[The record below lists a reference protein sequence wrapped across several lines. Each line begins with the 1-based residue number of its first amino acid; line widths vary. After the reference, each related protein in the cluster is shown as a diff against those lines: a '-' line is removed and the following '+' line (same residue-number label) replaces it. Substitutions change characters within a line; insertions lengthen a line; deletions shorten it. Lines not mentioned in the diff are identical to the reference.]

1 MPEFDSAYRI
11 IRRRGDPDVR
21 SFDAYRRVGGYTAL
35 EKAVREQTPEQ
46 VVQQVLD
53 AKLRGRGGA
62 GRLCGEKWRIV
73 RRQDDS
79 VKYVI
84 CNAYDADP
92 RSWAA
97 RSMLERN
104 PHQIIEGIMLAAFA
118 VGASEAYLFT
128 RSLFL
133 EGIASV
139 QQALQQALEANLVGR
154 DILGTSFSCTVNVLG
169 VDLGFMGG
177 EETVQFAVIKGRRGM
192 PEQRP
197 PFPAQYGLWDKPT
210 AVNSI
215 ETLANIP
222 VILREG
228 SEAFTHVGTA
238 TTGGTKVLTVYD
250 YVPDSE
256 PKVVEVPFGTTL
268 REILRHAGYSRS
280 DSDLRAVV
288 VGGAEGGALPT
299 SLLDMPFDYDSL
311 EEAGAIVGSGMI
323 ELLPANTCMVA
334 WAMERSRYLS
344 KESCGKCVPCR
355 IGMKRVTG
363 ILEGIISDL
372 GIASDLDMLDEFSQY
387 IPGGS
392 LCGFGIQAPNALK
405 TTMRYWPDHFR
416 AHLEDQQCLT
426 GSCIPVRAHR
436 FVTKHVLP

>member
-1 MPEFDSAYRI
+1 MPEFDSSYHV
-11 IRRRGDPDVR
+11 IRKRGEQDVR
-21 SFDAYRRVGGYTAL
+21 SLDSYRRLGGYSAL
-35 EKAVREQTPEQ
+35 EKAVLEQTPEQ
-46 VVQQVLD
+46 VIQEVLD

-62 GRLCGEKWRIV
+62 GRLTAEKWRIV
-73 RRQDDS
+73 RRQDDPI
-79 VKYVI
+79 KYVV
-84 CNAYDADP
+84 CNAYDADV

-104 PHQIIEGIMLAAFA
+104 PHQVIEGIMLAAFA

-128 RSLFL
+128 RSLYL
-133 EGIASV
+133 EGIASIKE
-139 QQALQQALEANLVGR
+139 ALQQALDANLVGR
-154 DILGTSFSCTVNVLG
+154 DILGTDFSCTINVLG

-197 PFPAQYGLWDKPT
+197 PYPAESGLWDRPT
-210 AVNSI
+210 AVNCV
-215 ETLANIP
+215 ETLANVP
-222 VILREG
+222 VILRDG
-228 SEAFTHVGTA
+228 ATAFTSVGSA

-256 PKVVEVPFGTTL
+256 PKVVEVPFGATL
-268 REILRHAGYSRS
+268 REILRHAGYSRPEG
-280 DSDLRAVV
+280 DLHAIV
-288 VGGAEGGALPT
+288 VGGSEGGALPV
-299 SLLDMPFDYDSL
+299 SLLDTLFDYDSL
-311 EEAGAIVGSGMI
+311 EEAGAIVGSGI
-323 ELLPANTCMVA
+323 LELLPANTCMVA

-372 GIASDLDMLDEFSQY
+372 GVVSDVDMLEEFSDY
-387 IPGGS
+387 IPNGS
-392 LCGFGIQAPNALK
+392 LCGFGIQATNALK
-405 TTMRYWPDHFR
+405 TAMRYWPDHFR
-416 AHLEDQQCLT
+416 AHVEDQQCPT
-426 GSCIPVRAHR
+426 GSCEPLRSHR